1 MSHRPCECGCVRRVR
16 RSLPSVRRRWAG
28 ISVSRADV
36 GRRDVA
42 AQEDAAFPALR
53 ARRRRGAR
61 RPRDRY
67 AVGTYYGHG
76 SWIALVLF
84 FGLIAM
90 RMLSTQRRRRGR
102 TGAPQTSSFTDPPTP
117 RRAPSDG
124 AAGADAG
131 AFSGQATFSGIA
143 PCWLTDPTGRHE
155 QRYWSGSEW
164 TEHVLDGGVPGI
176 DPPPGNAGREPS
188 S

>member
-1 MSHRPCECGCVRRVR
+1 M
-16 RSLPSVRRRWAG
+16 
-28 ISVSRADV
+28 
-36 GRRDVA
+36 
-42 AQEDAAFPALR
+42 
-53 ARRRRGAR
+53 
-61 RPRDRY
+61 
-67 AVGTYYGHG
+67 
-76 SWIALVLF
+76 LF

-102 TGAPQTSSFTDPPTP
+102 AGAPQASSFTDPPTP

-124 AAGADAG
+124 AGADAG
-131 AFSGQATFSGIA
+131 ASAGQATFTGIA

-164 TEHVLDGGVPGI
+164 TEHVLDGGVPGT